1 MSFLPPDYKIPKSPS
16 SYLKFDDGLNSIRVL
31 SSAIVGYEYFNT
43 ENKPVRSR
51 EQFEEM
57 PTDIKKDG
65 KVKPFWAFV
74 VWNNN
79 HKMIQVLELTQKS
92 IMVAV
97 QSLVNNPKWG
107 DPKRYDIAITKTG
120 DGLDTEYMTQ
130 GEPPIA
136 DPSPEILTAFS
147 AKQVNLEALYT
158 GQDPFTTKP
167 DIEISK
173 DDLPF

>member
-1 MSFLPPDYKIPKSPS
+1 
-16 SYLKFDDGLNSIRVL
+16 
-31 SSAIVGYEYFNT
+31 
-43 ENKPVRSR
+43 
-51 EQFEEM
+51 
-57 PTDIKKDG
+57 
-65 KVKPFWAFV
+65 
-74 VWNNN
+74 
-79 HKMIQVLELTQKS
+79 
-92 IMVAV
+92 MVAV